1 MNDRVLRATLALL
14 LPAVF
19 VPWPARAQY
28 GDREDLAEI
37 ALSGETPE
45 SIILLWPAYSYR
57 LARRMIALYGPPVDS
72 TEDRVVW
79 RNNGPWKRTVVYR
92 NPPSDGLF
100 RKSRGRLEQ
109 SVAYEFPKGVAA
121 ALAAFDRTIEAD
133 EKEGRLTAR
142 TDDESSN
149 ILALNLA
156 DEVVRGKRTAKDA
169 AEFRAKT
176 ARLRDSGKS
185 SPYLERL
192 LFVPGGAPANPESQ
206 D

>member
-14 LPAVF
+14 LPAAF

-28 GDREDLAEI
+28 EDREDLAEI

-45 SIILLWPAYSYR
+45 SVILLWPAYSYR
-57 LARRMIALYGPPVDS
+57 LARRMIARYGLPVDF

-79 RNNGPWKRTVVYR
+79 RDNGPWKRTVVYR
-92 NPPSDGLF
+92 SPPTDGLF
-100 RKSRGRLEQ
+100 RKTRGRLEQ
-109 SVAYEFPKGVAA
+109 SVRYEFPKDRTA
-121 ALAAFDRTIEAD
+121 ALTEFDRTIEAD
-133 EKEGRLTAR
+133 EKEGLLTAR
-142 TDDESSN
+142 TDDETSN
-149 ILALNLA
+149 LLALNLA
-156 DEVVRGKRTAKDA
+156 DEVLRGRRTPKDA

-185 SPYLERL
+185 APYLERL
-192 LFVPGGAPANPESQ
+192 LFVANPESP